1 MVNLPKSCEV
11 NRFIPKNTFYTKT
24 DISNSL
30 KQEFTDKV
38 EKIYWRYKISEEI
51 LNISKTE
58 DVEEIEI
65 FEIVLKI
72 KNDCKNIL
80 NAITKNIPYKIL
92 FLLKYDD
99 DFKYAIKYNDTIY
112 YSDWNIDIDFNFSG
126 LNLSEVY
133 NNIVKAITNID
144 EEINDLDSELNK
156 KNKIASLENEIE
168 HLTRKKDLEK
178 QFNRKVELNLQIQS
192 LEKELKE
199 LKENG

>member
-92 FLLKYDD
+92 FVLKYDD
-99 DFKYAIKYNDTIY
+99 DFKYAIKYNDIIY

-133 NNIVKAITNID
+133 NNIVKSITNID

>member
-1 MVNLPKSCEV
+1 MINLPKSCEV

-38 EKIYWRYKISEEI
+38 EKIYWRYKISQDI
-51 LNISKTE
+51 LNITKTDE
-58 DVEEIEI
+58 VEEIEV
-65 FEIVLKI
+65 FEIVLKV

-80 NAITKNIPYKIL
+80 NAIAKNIPYKIL
-92 FLLKYDD
+92 FVLKYEN

-133 NNIVKAITNID
+133 NNIVKSITNID
-144 EEINDLDSELNK
+144 EEINDLDSELNR
-156 KNKIASLENEIE
+156 KNKIVSLKNEIE